1 MKILFLHPNMPG
13 QYKHVVRACAADPSN
28 QLVFLTNPGKPDI
41 PGVSKVEYAGSGAP
55 DNLLRHLA
63 SVYMLRFAGHVTAAE
78 AVWRACERLKRQ
90 GFVPDVIVAHLGW
103 GSGLFLRDAYPR
115 VPILNYA
122 EFYFHASGAD
132 RGFLPGDVV
141 TPREAHRLRLN
152 NAAILFGLTESD
164 WCVTPTFFQRDAHPA
179 IFHPKI
185 SILHDGVDA
194 RSIRPDP
201 EARYALPDGRVLTTA
216 DEVVTY
222 VSPVLEAYRGFPQF
236 MEAASLLMAERP
248 RCHVV
253 VVGQERGSGY
263 GHPPAEGQPTCLQD
277 ALSRLPFDRSR
288 LHILGPLAHQR
299 MVRVMQVSSAH
310 VYLTVP
316 FVLSWSMIEAM
327 AAGCLVVGS
336 DTAPVREVIEHGRNG
351 LLVDMLSPAAI
362 AGAVSRALDDRGGSR
377 ELRRRARETV
387 LERYA
392 LRAVM
397 PGQLTLIRDVATGK
411 IADRG
416 AWR

>member
-13 QYKHVVRACAADPSN
+13 QYKHLARACAADGSN
-28 QLVFLTNPGKPDI
+28 QVVFLTNPGKQDI
-41 PGVSKVEYAGSGAP
+41 PGVTKVEYAGSPAP
-55 DNLLRHLA
+55 DNLVRHLA
-63 SVYMLRFAGHVTAAE
+63 SVYMLRFAGHVTASQG
-78 AVWRACERLKRQ
+78 VWRACMRLRRE

-103 GSGLFLRDAYPR
+103 GSGLFLHDAYPNA
-115 VPILNYA
+115 PILNYA
-122 EFYFHASGAD
+122 EFYFRADGVD

-141 TPREAHRLRLN
+141 TGRERHRLRLN
-152 NAAILFGLTESD
+152 NAAILFGLTDSA
-164 WCVTPTFFQRDAHPA
+164 WCVTPTLFQRDVHPS

-185 SILHDGVDA
+185 SVLHDGIDA
-194 RSIRPDP
+194 GTIRPDVH
-201 EARYALPDGRVLTTA
+201 ARCRLPDGRVLTAA

-253 VVGQERGSGY
+253 VVGMERGSGY
-263 GHPPAEGQPTCLQD
+263 GRPPAEGEPTCLQD

-288 LHILGPLAHQR
+288 LHLLGPLPHER
-299 MVRVMQVSSAH
+299 MLKVLQISGAH

-316 FVLSWSMIEAM
+316 FVLSWSMLEAM

-351 LLVDMLSPAAI
+351 LLADLLSPEAI
-362 AGAVSRALDDRGGSR
+362 AGAVSRALDDREGIR
-377 ELRRRARETV
+377 ELRDRARATV

-392 LRAVM
+392 LRKVM
-397 PGQLTLIRDVATGK
+397 PRQLALIADVAAGRVGHGGR
-411 IADRG
+411 RG
-416 AWR
+416 